1 MKEGFFL
8 LRRNRTAWF
17 ITQCMMIAAVGV
29 TGVLV
34 EIAIHIDAIES
45 KVVQGFSLE
54 AFLDVTADSATVEE
68 IGNRLSSISQ
78 VENIRYVSREEAADK
93 FRESMGVDL
102 LGTLSENPLPP
113 SFRLS
118 FLPTCAIETID
129 SLAGVISGFPSIEE
143 VVYPKELIHLLGM
156 VRARV
161 NSTGLA
167 IAVAI
172 SVLAFVL
179 TTVMLRLSIQSEKD
193 KVQVMALLGAS
204 RTMIWIPFLLAGV
217 ILGVVGGIIA
227 AVVVVG
233 ITALAQY
240 YFQINLYQGGAS
252 YLLMVLGGM
261 VWGFLA
267 SGTAVVWGIRSV

>member
-1 MKEGFFL
+1 
-8 LRRNRTAWF
+8 
-17 ITQCMMIAAVGV
+17 MIAAVGV
-29 TGVLV
+29 TGVLI
-34 EIAIHIDAIES
+34 EIAIHIDAIEA

-54 AFLDVTADSATVEE
+54 AFLDVTADSAAVEE
-68 IGNRLSSISQ
+68 VGNRLSSIGL
-78 VENIRYVSREEAADK
+78 VEDVRYVSREEAAER

-102 LGTLSENPLPP
+102 LGTLNENPLPS

-118 FLPTCAIETID
+118 FLPTCAVETID
-129 SLAGVISGFPSIEE
+129 SLAEVISGLPSVDE
-143 VVYPKELIHLLGM
+143 VVYPKELIHLLGV
-156 VRARV
+156 VRTRV

-167 IAVAI
+167 IAIVI

-204 RTMIWIPFLLAGV
+204 RTMIRIPFLLAGV

-227 AVVVVG
+227 AIVVVG

-240 YFQINLYQGGAS
+240 YFQIDLYQGGAS
-252 YLLMVLGGM
+252 YFLMVAGGM